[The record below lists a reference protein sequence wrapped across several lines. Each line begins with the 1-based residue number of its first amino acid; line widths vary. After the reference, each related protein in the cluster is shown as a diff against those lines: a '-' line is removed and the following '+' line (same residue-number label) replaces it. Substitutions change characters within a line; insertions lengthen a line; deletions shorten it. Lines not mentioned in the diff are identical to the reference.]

1 MNTSFLRERMIG
13 ELNTLR
19 FENALYKTRLIKLF
33 GLNYEQT

>member
-1 MNTSFLRERMIG
+1 MIG

-33 GLNYEQT
+33 GLDYEQTQIPGS